1 MLHGYRPLYS
11 LHKNRQHIRRQKMLT
26 QNLIL
31 QIVSQ
36 IITKKKK
43 EKSNWINER

>member
-11 LHKNRQHIRRQKMLT
+11 LHKNRRHIRRQKMLT